1 MTARST
7 PLRVRSLAL
16 LTLAAGL
23 MALSVTAA
31 PAHAGLGIS
40 CPDPASQVFKP
51 WGDNAFYGFAPNGG
65 FESGTS
71 GWTVSGGA
79 KVVAGNESFFV
90 HGAGERYAL
99 SLPAGSSAT
108 SPPMCVSLLNG
119 KMRFFAANAGS
130 PSSKLKVQVLYR
142 GGVGGLLGLLG
153 GMLGL
158 ADVGYVGAGPA
169 WQPSAPVGMLGGTL
183 PLLTQSVQFRFT
195 PVDST
200 GNWKIDDVYLDP
212 LLHR

>member
-1 MTARST
+1 VAM
-7 PLRVRSLAL
+7 
-16 LTLAAGL
+16 
-23 MALSVTAA
+23 SVTAA
-31 PAHAGLGIS
+31 PARAGLGIT
-40 CPDPASQVFKP
+40 CPTPTSQVFKA
-51 WGDNAFYGFAPNGG
+51 WGDFAQYGFAPNGG

-79 KVVAGNESFFV
+79 KVVSGNESFYV
-90 HGAGERYAL
+90 NSTHDRYSL
-99 SLPAGSSAT
+99 TLPAGSSVT

-119 KMRFFAANAGS
+119 KMRFFTANAGS
-130 PSSKLKVQVLYR
+130 PTSKLRVQVIYN

-153 GMLGL
+153 KVLGL
-158 ADVGYVGAGPA
+158 ADIGYVSAGSE
-169 WQPSAPVGMLGGTL
+169 WQPSAPIGMLGGTL
-183 PLLTQSVQFRFT
+183 PLLTKSVQFRFT